1 VRFISVTKPGI
12 IFGNMVTVSGG
23 FFLGSSTH
31 ISFWLLLTTLAS
43 MSLIIGAGCVFNNYI
58 DRDIDHLMERT
69 KNRVLVLGLMSG
81 KAAIAYAI
89 VLSFLG
95 FGLLYQ
101 QTNLLTLVI
110 AAIGFFF
117 YVVVYSLAMKRHSS
131 YGTLAGSVSGAVPPV
146 VGYCAV
152 TNRFDMGAVILFAI
166 LVLWQ
171 MPHFYAI
178 AIYRLNDYRAA
189 GIPVLPLRHGMRYT
203 KITMLLYTIAFA
215 LVSVL
220 PFVWGYVGY
229 VYLSIASIL
238 GLIWIVLG
246 IQGFTADSSDDV
258 SWARKMF
265 TFSLIN
271 ITVLCIA
278 MAIKI

>member
-1 VRFISVTKPGI
+1 
-12 IFGNMVTVSGG
+12 
-23 FFLGSSTH
+23 
-31 ISFWLLLTTLAS
+31 
-43 MSLIIGAGCVFNNYI
+43 
-58 DRDIDHLMERT
+58 
-69 KNRVLVLGLMSG
+69 
-81 KAAIAYAI
+81 
-89 VLSFLG
+89 
-95 FGLLYQ
+95 
-101 QTNLLTLVI
+101 
-110 AAIGFFF
+110 
-117 YVVVYSLAMKRHSS
+117 
-131 YGTLAGSVSGAVPPV
+131 
-146 VGYCAV
+146 
-152 TNRFDMGAVILFAI
+152 
-166 LVLWQ
+166 